1 MDKSDW
7 KKFFEERAPRCKVLV
22 VGDVMMDKYYYGDVH
37 KFASDAP
44 VPVAKIVKRRSA
56 LGAAANV
63 ANNLALLG
71 CQTYIAG
78 FVGDDHNYETLSEQL
93 KMRKIN
99 QDGLIKT
106 DSPTTTKVRIISGHQ
121 QMFRMDFE
129 DNAPKS
135 EDKYTALEKYIK
147 NLLNDSLDAIV
158 IADYEKGVCTEYF
171 CKSVIKAA
179 HNHGVPVTVMPYGQ
193 RWIKYELADYVTPNI
208 AKINKVMLAPIS
220 GEDNETVER
229 AGRYVMRKFKIKN
242 VLATRSAHGVT
253 LVTEDGVSHL
263 PTKSQEVYDSAGV
276 ADTVAA
282 VFSLALAGGLKPSD
296 GAYITNIAAGI
307 VVSKSGT
314 YAVSKDDMMN
324 AMNLKNFDFEET
336 VNLPYAV

>member
-7 KKFFEERAPRCKVLV
+7 KNFFENRVKRCKVLV
-22 VGDVMMDKYYYGDVH
+22 VGDVMIDKYYYGEVN

-44 VPVAKIVKRRSA
+44 VPVAKIIKRRSA

-71 CQTYIAG
+71 CQTFLAG
-78 FVGDDHNYETLSEQL
+78 FVGDDHNFETLSEQL
-93 KMRKIN
+93 KARKIN

-135 EDKYTALEKYIK
+135 EEKFTALEKYIK
-147 NLLNDSLDAIV
+147 SLLNDSLDAVV

-179 HNHGVPVTVMPYGQ
+179 HDHGVPVTVMPYGQ

-208 AKINKVMLAPIS
+208 AKINKVMLAPIR
-220 GEDNETVER
+220 GDDNEAVER

-242 VLATRSAHGVT
+242 VLATRSAHGIT
-253 LVTEDGVSHL
+253 LVSENEVSHI

-282 VFSLALAGGLKPSD
+282 VFSMALAGGLKPSD

-324 AMNLKNFDFEET
+324 AMNLKNLDFEDA
-336 VNLPYAV
+336 VHLPYAV

>member
-1 MDKSDW
+1 MEKSEW
-7 KKFFEERAPRCKVLV
+7 KNFFENRVKRCKVLV
-22 VGDVMMDKYYYGDVH
+22 VGDVMIDKYYYGEVN

-44 VPVAKIVKRRSA
+44 VPVAKIIKRRSA

-71 CQTYIAG
+71 CQTFLAG
-78 FVGDDHNYETLSEQL
+78 FVGDDHNFETLSEQL
-93 KMRKIN
+93 KARKIN

-106 DSPTTTKVRIISGHQ
+106 NSPTTTKVRIISGHQ

-135 EDKYTALEKYIK
+135 EEKFTALEKYIK
-147 NLLNDSLDAIV
+147 SLLNDSLDAVV

-179 HNHGVPVTVMPYGQ
+179 HDHGVPVTVMPYGQ

-208 AKINKVMLAPIS
+208 AKINKVMLAPIR
-220 GEDNETVER
+220 GDDNEAVER

-242 VLATRSAHGVT
+242 VLATRSAHGIT
-253 LVTEDGVSHL
+253 LVSEDEVSHI

-282 VFSLALAGGLKPSD
+282 VFSMALAGGLKPSD

-324 AMNLKNFDFEET
+324 AMNLKNLDFEDA
-336 VNLPYAV
+336 VHLPYAV